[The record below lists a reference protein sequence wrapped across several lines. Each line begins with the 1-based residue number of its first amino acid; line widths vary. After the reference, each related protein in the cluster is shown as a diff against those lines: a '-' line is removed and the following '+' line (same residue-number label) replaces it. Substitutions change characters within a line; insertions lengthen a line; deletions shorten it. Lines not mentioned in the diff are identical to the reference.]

1 MVLCTRLSP
10 KRQQFAHLSALMD
23 LRTVGDSVCS
33 ALFVSVRRTTTKSLA
48 CGPENQNIYT
58 YIHTH
63 VHAHTNIRVCVH
75 IYIFP
80 SNCFKILHGFN
91 HHNHLLLQ
99 ILNVL
104 YSTFLLGVPGGS
116 LSKESACN
124 TGDPGLISGLG
135 RSPGE
140 RNGNPL
146 QYSCLENPM
155 DRGAWWATAYGPQR
169 VGHD

>member
-1 MVLCTRLSP
+1 MFSSFC
-10 KRQQFAHLSALMD
+10 
-23 LRTVGDSVCS
+23 VGEKDDNQVPCMR
-33 ALFVSVRRTTTKSLA
+33 ARK
-48 CGPENQNIYT
+48 PEYIYIYT
-58 YIHTH
+58 YTRTYTH
-63 VHAHTNIRVCVH
+63 KYTHKYTCVC

-80 SNCFKILHGFN
+80 SNCFKILHGLN

-116 LSKESACN
+116 VSKESACN

-155 DRGAWWATAYGPQR
+155 DRGAWWATAYGLQR